1 MSIKQG
7 IGYSSLTDKIFIGKQ
22 NNKKGMWVG
31 DKEDITNDFLNVCFQ
46 YFEEGTVRTVVS
58 PDSNK
63 ENFFLNIKKD
73 KEALEKLAKFA
84 QKEIDKLDGK
94 PWE

>member
-1 MSIKQG
+1 MSTKRG
-7 IGYSSLTDKIFIGKQ
+7 IGYSSLTDRVFIGKM

-31 DKEDITNDFLNVCFQ
+31 DKEDVTNDFLHTSFQ
-46 YFEEGTVRTVVS
+46 YFEEGTVRTVVNPVS
-58 PDSNK
+58 GK

-73 KEALEKLAKFA
+73 KEGLEKLAKFA